1 MSNEGFFKQAAAT
14 VRGRRVGGKERSSIV
29 ELQRDCVETVRK
41 FCQPE
46 LVSWPDKGD
55 ISKSFEGGKN
65 RLQHSST
72 IVTENGDSSVLMH
85 NVISAIAENT
95 PPSNSAE
102 KGENQPSLKSILKHN
117 KRPEESDRHISFG
130 GLLSSEL
137 FDKTLHVNTPVRKE
151 SSPKV
156 TQSVKHSVL
165 SAEAKQFKP
174 LLMHN
179 KMRSKQDEDY
189 KESAASKVNSDDDDE
204 ISTPTGIGDD
214 SEQSATGSSDETSC
228 LSTITCEDRAGP
240 EREQSMRSEHEPDCT
255 AVLCE
260 RKSELGAGNSEQTA
274 AGQSV
279 TVSDVSASAC
289 QDHED
294 KTMCQ
299 MCLKPVDGKVNRCAG
314 CHVAKYCSRECQL
327 NGWNDHKILC
337 KSIRTLEDQQEKQC
351 DERCKFSTMS
361 PNKEKKIAQL
371 IGKKCTVNVEIGG
384 MATKALWDTGAQIS
398 LVSTKWLQNN
408 VPDYI
413 SEDIHKLLGT
423 EMSIEAAGGGKIPYS
438 GYTVLPVKLA
448 DRTPIN
454 VPFLI
459 AKQTL
464 REPIIGYN
472 VISTISQEKLLPC
485 EAFPDM
491 DPQDVVT
498 LSTLVLNEEN
508 DHLATVKSNKF
519 ACVIRAGAT
528 ISIPCK
534 IKTLHLQRT
543 IPVLFQPSM
552 DNSLDELLSFK
563 ETIVTLK
570 QGARSRIFLVVE
582 NQGMHDITIP
592 GRATLG
598 TLQLIKSAIPA
609 EVSFKEFEEN
619 GKGID
624 KSVDV
629 SAGASVGTSAG
640 RDETVKVESMTADCE
655 ETASL
660 ETDQGGQQVCEDD
673 EKYRQQLLK
682 VELKDLNCDQQKAVK
697 EMLWEE
703 RHVFI
708 MDENDVGD
716 TDLQLDIKTTDEVPV
731 QKAYNN
737 IPKPLYEEV
746 KTHIHDLANRGW
758 IKKSRSPW
766 SSPVVIVRKKDGGI
780 RLCCD
785 FRALNKKTIPDKHP
799 LPRIQS
805 ALENMGGSQWFS
817 ALDQSRAYYQ
827 GKMNEETRH
836 KTAFITPWGLW
847 EWVRIPFGLMNA
859 PAGFQRHM
867 EETFEDYRDDFALP
881 YLDDVIVYSKTFDEH
896 VHHIQLVFQ
905 RIKKKGLKLNPA
917 KCDIFRN
924 EVKYLGRI
932 VGKDGYRMD
941 TDAIEAVLKLKHTVP
956 KNVGEVR
963 SILGLLG
970 YHRRHIQDFARL
982 AKPLSD
988 LLQTAY
994 QNKPEQSNQPKNG
1007 VTSKMPVE
1015 WTDKHREALDNLIT
1029 LVTTAPI
1036 LAYPDYTKKFF
1047 IHTDASQHGLGCI
1060 LYQQSSE
1067 KDTQVIAYGSRTL
1080 LPAEKRYHSTK
1091 LEFLALRWAVTEK
1104 FHEFL
1109 AYAND
1114 FEVYTDNNPLLYIM
1128 ESSKLN
1134 ANGQRWVSAL
1144 SEYNFRIKYRPGI
1157 INKDAD
1163 CLSRLPLDISTY
1175 IDECKEEVSTDA
1187 FRAIMMGIEVQIMDD
1202 ESWKLQTSVA
1212 SLEVD
1217 ELFKSEPTITTGELQ
1232 RMQKEDT
1239 DIKPVIDMMMKG
1251 GRIPKEQLTRRV
1263 KILLRSRKKLF
1274 FDDEGL
1280 LRRRSQEAEQLV
1292 LPNCLRHLV
1301 YEELHQNMGHLGSE
1315 RTFALAKQ
1323 RVFWPGML
1331 LDIEEFVRERCPCI
1345 ARKKPSVKQYAP
1357 MQSIITSAPLELLAV
1372 DYVHLENSSAGHE
1385 YILVITDHFTRYTQ
1399 AYPTKNKSSVTAA
1412 KHLYDDFIFRFGA
1425 PTKLL
1430 SDQGREFDNNLF
1442 KEVEKLAGIKKI
1454 RTTPYHPQTNGL
1466 VERMNETILQMLRTL
1481 DVTEKSKWHKSL
1493 AKVVFA
1499 YNATKHKSTGY
1510 SPFHLMFG
1518 RHPRLPLDS
1527 FLQVPDVKKQ
1537 KIYSKYAEE
1546 WKVQMEKAYNIA
1558 NERSAVRK
1566 AYDRKRVDN
1575 SHVRLANTLEIGD
1588 RVLVRNMETG
1598 GPGKLRSYWKEE
1610 VYVIDQVKENGVVY
1624 TVLKEKDRTGRWT
1637 VHRNMILPCEKLK
1650 LADKTSDVETTK
1662 NDRDTKPRRS
1672 KRIASKTQLTRP
1684 TVPDVSFEESSSVK
1698 HDGKPR
1704 KSTTLLPTVPEQL
1717 TEDSSSDE
1725 DDYAGLPVVV
1735 PTELS
1740 SRNEDFSEGKR
1751 NEDLQHNVL
1760 LNGNDKILGLEND
1773 NCTESLDPTQEH
1785 LQNGSAKTISEEEYN
1800 DMFSQTQDTDLQH
1813 NALNVNDKILGLEN
1827 DNGTESL
1834 DPTQKHLQSGS
1845 AKTICEEEYNDM
1857 FSQTHDTDFHG
1868 FSEIDDNDQL
1878 RPDIKENVQNT
1889 PEGDSQTNADQSHL
1903 ECNTPKN
1910 QRDESFQKRLK
1921 SIEAIDDEINRS
1933 VSERKEV
1940 ESNIAEMLD
1949 KWRSRSTEPMTSTP
1963 VLRRST
1969 RLTPSLQ

>member
-1 MSNEGFFKQAAAT
+1 MSTEGFFKPAAAT
-14 VRGRRVGGKERSSIV
+14 VRGRRLGGNERSS
-29 ELQRDCVETVRK
+29 ELQACVETVRK

-46 LVSWPDKGD
+46 FVSLPEQLD
-55 ISKSFEGGKN
+55 IPESLKSGIN

-72 IVTENGDSSVLMH
+72 TVTENDDSSVLMP
-85 NVISAIAENT
+85 NAISAVAENT
-95 PPSNSAE
+95 PPSNRCLSAE
-102 KGENQPSLKSILKHN
+102 EKENQPSPKSILKIN
-117 KRPEESDRHISFG
+117 KRPEESDHHISFG
-130 GLLSSEL
+130 GQLSSEL
-137 FDKTLHVNTPVRKE
+137 FDKTLPVNTPIRKG

-156 TQSVKHSVL
+156 APSVKHRQHS
-165 SAEAKQFKP
+165 EP

-179 KMRSKQDEDY
+179 KMLSKQQKHLFEGGTTKFTRMEEEDEESTTAPSL
-189 KESAASKVNSDDDDE
+189 KSSLELSAASEFNNDDDDE
-204 ISTPTGIGDD
+204 ISTPTGIGGD
-214 SEQSATGSSDETSC
+214 SEQSATGLSNEASCVSS
-228 LSTITCEDRAGP
+228 IICEDRAGP
-240 EREQSMRSEHEPDCT
+240 STGEEREQSTTMWSEHVPDCT

-260 RKSELGAGNSEQTA
+260 SKSELGTGDDSEQTA

-289 QDHED
+289 RDHED
-294 KTMCQ
+294 KTKCQ
-299 MCLKPVDGKVNRCAG
+299 MCLKLVKGKVNRCAG
-314 CHVAKYCSRECQL
+314 CHIAKYCSRECQL
-327 NGWNDHKILC
+327 DGWNDHKTLC
-337 KSIRTLEDQQEKQC
+337 KSIKTLEDQQEKRC

-361 PNKEKKIAQL
+361 PNKEKEIAQL

-398 LVSTKWLQNN
+398 LVSAKWLQNN

-413 SEDIHKLLGT
+413 SENIHKLLGT
-423 EMSIEAAGGGKIPYS
+423 ELSIEAAGGGKIPYS

-448 DRTPIN
+448 NRTPIN

-459 AKQTL
+459 SKQTL

-498 LSTLVLNEEN
+498 LSSLVLNEEN

-598 TLQLIKSAIPA
+598 TLQLIKSATPA

-619 GKGID
+619 GRGID
-624 KSVDV
+624 KSSGV
-629 SAGASVGTSAG
+629 SSRASAG
-640 RDETVKVESMTADCE
+640 RDETVKVVSMTADCE
-655 ETASL
+655 KTASL
-660 ETDQGGQQVCEDD
+660 ETVQSGQQVCGDD
-673 EKYRQQLLK
+673 EKFRQQLLK
-682 VELKDLNCDQQKAVK
+682 VELGDLSWDQQKVVK

-703 RHVFI
+703 RHAFI
-708 MDENDVGD
+708 MDENDIGD

-766 SSPVVIVRKKDGGI
+766 SSPVVIVRKKDGSI

-817 ALDQSRAYYQ
+817 VLDQSRAYYQ
-827 GKMNEETRH
+827 GKMNEEARH

-867 EETFEDYRDDFALP
+867 EETFEDYRDEFALP
-881 YLDDVIVYSKTFDEH
+881 YLDDVIVYSKTFGEH
-896 VHHIQLVFQ
+896 VHHIQMVFQ
-905 RIKKKGLKLNPA
+905 RIKEKGLKLNPA

-941 TDAIEAVLKLKHTVP
+941 TNAIEAVLKLKHTIP

-994 QNKPEQSNQPKNG
+994 QKKPEQSNQPKNG

-1015 WTDKHREALDNLIT
+1015 WTDKHREALSNLIT
-1029 LVTTAPI
+1029 VITSAPI
-1036 LAYPDYTKKFF
+1036 LAYPDYTKSFF
-1047 IHTDASQHGLGCI
+1047 VHTDASKHGLGCI
-1060 LYQQSSE
+1060 LYQQSNE

-1163 CLSRLPLDISTY
+1163 CLSRLPLDISTF

-1202 ESWKLQTSVA
+1202 ESWKLQTVVA
-1212 SLEVD
+1212 SLKVD
-1217 ELFKSEPTITTGELQ
+1217 ELFKSEPSITSGELQ
-1232 RMQKEDT
+1232 RMQKEDA
-1239 DIKPVIDMMMKG
+1239 DIKPVIEMMMKG

-1323 RVFWPGML
+1323 RVHWPGML

-1357 MQSIITSAPLELLAV
+1357 MQSIVTSAPLELLAI

-1527 FLQVPDVKKQ
+1527 FLQVPTQKQ

-1546 WKVQMEKAYNIA
+1546 WKAQMEKAYDIA

-1575 SHVRLANTLEIGD
+1575 SHVRLANMLEIGD

-1610 VYVIDQVKENGVVY
+1610 VYVIDQLKENGVVY
-1624 TVLKEKDRTGRWT
+1624 TVSKEKDRTGRWT
-1637 VHRNMILPCEKLK
+1637 VHRNMILPCEKLE
-1650 LADKTSDVETTK
+1650 LTDKTIDVVTTE
-1662 NDRDTKPRRS
+1662 NNRDAKPRR
-1672 KRIASKTQLTRP
+1672 
-1684 TVPDVSFEESSSVK
+1684 
-1698 HDGKPR
+1698 
-1704 KSTTLLPTVPEQL
+1704 
-1717 TEDSSSDE
+1717 
-1725 DDYAGLPVVV
+1725 
-1735 PTELS
+1735 
-1740 SRNEDFSEGKR
+1740 
-1751 NEDLQHNVL
+1751 
-1760 LNGNDKILGLEND
+1760 
-1773 NCTESLDPTQEH
+1773 
-1785 LQNGSAKTISEEEYN
+1785 
-1800 DMFSQTQDTDLQH
+1800 
-1813 NALNVNDKILGLEN
+1813 
-1827 DNGTESL
+1827 
-1834 DPTQKHLQSGS
+1834 
-1845 AKTICEEEYNDM
+1845 
-1857 FSQTHDTDFHG
+1857 
-1868 FSEIDDNDQL
+1868 
-1878 RPDIKENVQNT
+1878 
-1889 PEGDSQTNADQSHL
+1889 
-1903 ECNTPKN
+1903 
-1910 QRDESFQKRLK
+1910 
-1921 SIEAIDDEINRS
+1921 
-1933 VSERKEV
+1933 
-1940 ESNIAEMLD
+1940 
-1949 KWRSRSTEPMTSTP
+1949 
-1963 VLRRST
+1963 
-1969 RLTPSLQ
+1969 